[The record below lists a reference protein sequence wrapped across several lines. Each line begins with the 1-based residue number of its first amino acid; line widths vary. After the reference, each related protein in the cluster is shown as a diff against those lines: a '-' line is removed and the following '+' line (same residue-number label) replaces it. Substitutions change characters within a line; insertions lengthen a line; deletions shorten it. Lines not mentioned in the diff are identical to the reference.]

1 MQTHLTC
8 KRSLHAT
15 SSAAEEIVGEA
26 VERPLLEAAGS
37 SKTYFSDMGVCWK
50 GYSERRRP
58 QWNPVPRNLPD
69 AEKIS
74 VIDNH
79 CAPPKAKDFIS
90 CACPDGWQTAP
101 LSTILVIRGVAL
113 GSLLTGVQ
121 WWLLLALCDVCS
133 R

>member
-1 MQTHLTC
+1 M
-8 KRSLHAT
+8 HAT
-15 SSAAEEIVGEA
+15 SSAEEEIVGEA

-37 SKTYFSDMGVCWK
+37 SKTYFNDMGVCWK
-50 GYSERRRP
+50 GYSESRRP
-58 QWNPVPRNLPD
+58 QWNPVPRNLLD
-69 AEKIS
+69 TEKIS

-79 CAPPKAKDFIS
+79 CAPPQAKDFIS

-101 LSTILVIRGVAL
+101 LSTILVGGVTL
-113 GSLLTGVQ
+113 DSLLTGMQ